1 VSNTTPGSL
10 QKNTSQVQLVL
21 DSFGIVFVI
30 TINAEKSIIMWCAG
44 IASTVIVSYLKL
56 TIINLPPSQQIGTFA
71 KLFQ

>member
-30 TINAEKSIIMWCAG
+30 TINAEKSIIMLCAG
-44 IASTVIVSYLKL
+44 IASTAIVSYLKL
-56 TIINLPPSQQIGTFA
+56 TIINLPPYQQIGTFA